1 MTDGAQDDGCP
12 YRPIIGFYHA
22 AHCQGKDLFARI
34 AVFVRLTGEAP
45 LTATILDGKAL
56 SETIRAEVA
65 LEAAEFIAKTGVT
78 PCLAAVLVG
87 GDPASQVYVRN
98 KQKACE
104 KAGLLSQLHRPPA
117 ETTTEVLLALIDG
130 LNRDPAVHGIL
141 VQLPLP
147 KQIQETRVLEAIA
160 PLKDVDAFHPEN
172 VGRIVQNRPR
182 FLPCTPLG
190 IQQLLLRNNIPIA
203 KANVVVVGRSDIV
216 GKPMAIM
223 LMQRGPGGDAT
234 VTVCHSRTRDLP
246 AVTRSADILIVAI
259 GKAKFLTADMVKPGA
274 VVIDVGINR
283 TDDGLVGDVDFE
295 AVREVAGR
303 ITPVPGGVGPL
314 TIAMLLHNTLAAA
327 RLQQG

>member
-1 MTDGAQDDGCP
+1 
-12 YRPIIGFYHA
+12 
-22 AHCQGKDLFARI
+22 
-34 AVFVRLTGEAP
+34 

-117 ETTTEVLLALIDG
+117 ETTTEVLLALIDR

-246 AVTRSADILIVAI
+246 ALTRAADILIVAI